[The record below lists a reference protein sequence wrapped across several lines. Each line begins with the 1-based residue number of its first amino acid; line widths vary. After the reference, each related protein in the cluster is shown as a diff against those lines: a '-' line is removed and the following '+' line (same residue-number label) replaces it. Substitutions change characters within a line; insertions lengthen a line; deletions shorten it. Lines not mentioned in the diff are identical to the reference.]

1 MQISPI
7 LILVLALAPAL
18 PAPQA
23 AGASLQ
29 LRLANSSVDPTQDP
43 TQDPTPGPAD
53 NRPELKELCDKLGG
67 HAGKRGKEDTEAI
80 SVIDKLV
87 QEFPNCGPKDR
98 ALVVKQLDRCFTE
111 KRQENEDGLR
121 ENKLFIA
128 AATALG
134 EMAPECVPVYLKWI
148 GDKAHRKDLALQR
161 VLILKLGRTKAEAGR
176 EPLINLLQ
184 DESAK
189 IQAAAAEALGEYAE
203 IDLKLRKTTFESLLK
218 LLMSV
223 KGQVDSNVNDL
234 IARERYDT
242 IAAPI
247 TTALQRLSKHEEHD
261 PNEWQRW
268 WNKNKKEDWD
278 KS

>member
-1 MQISPI
+1 MQALLAI
-7 LILVLALAPAL
+7 VLALSTP
-18 PAPQA
+18 
-23 AGASLQ
+23 GASAPVQ
-29 LRLANSSVDPTQDP
+29 PPHAIARQNPPA
-43 TQDPTPGPAD
+43 PAD
-53 NRPELKELCDKLGG
+53 NRPEVKELCDKLGA
-67 HAGKRGKEDTEAI
+67 HAGKRGKEDSEAI
-80 SVIDKLV
+80 SVMDKLV

-98 ALVVKQLDRCFTE
+98 ALVVKQLDKCFGE
-111 KRQENEDGLR
+111 KRQEDQDGVR
-121 ENKLFIA
+121 ENKLFLA

-134 EMAPECVPVYLKWI
+134 EMAPESVPVYIKWI

-161 VLILKLGRTKAEAGR
+161 VMILKLGKTKAEAGR
-176 EPLINLLQ
+176 TTLL
-184 DESAK
+184 DLLVDPSAK

-203 IDLKLRKTTFESLLK
+203 IEQKLRKTTFESLLK
-218 LLMSV
+218 ILMSA

-247 TTALQRLSKHEEHD
+247 TTALSKLAKREEHD